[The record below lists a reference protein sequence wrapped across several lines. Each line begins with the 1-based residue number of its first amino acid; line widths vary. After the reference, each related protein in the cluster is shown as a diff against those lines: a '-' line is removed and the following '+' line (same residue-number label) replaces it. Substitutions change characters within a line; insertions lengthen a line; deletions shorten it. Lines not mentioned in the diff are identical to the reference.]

1 MRCFRGALIWVALGT
16 LGASI
21 ARAAESPPSS
31 PGSAASLPSCVST
44 DWIHFGRDDRAAVL
58 DDGDRRAVLAE
69 MHSLYPVLERDGLPV
84 SRVVLWRRPGG
95 ELLYV
100 TAIDNPRRTGEACF
114 TATVS
119 AARFS
124 LTAPLLRKYLLVDA
138 AP

>member
-1 MRCFRGALIWVALGT
+1 MGGRYGALIRGVLGLSATSLAL
-16 LGASI
+16 
-21 ARAAESPPSS
+21 AAEPPLPP
-31 PGSAASLPSCVST
+31 PGSAPNLPSCVST

-84 SRVVLWRRPGG
+84 SRVVLWRKPGG

-100 TAIDNPRRTGEACF
+100 TAIDNPRRAGEACF

-124 LTAPLLRKYLLVDA
+124 LTAPLLRKYLLLGA